1 MSTCRVQEP
10 LWGDARERAKRAD
23 GVERSGGGEAP
34 PKNAAFFHK
43 GLLVFWCS
51 LWCSMVFPH
60 RNGRFSL
67 IFQLLR
73 EKCG

>member
-43 GLLVFWCS
+43 GLLVF
-51 LWCSMVFPH
+51 
-60 RNGRFSL
+60 
-67 IFQLLR
+67 
-73 EKCG
+73 